1 MCDRGKI
8 GLLADESCNSNFKH
22 IIDKMF
28 AIPHVWFII
37 TIALWGISLVV
48 LSSIMM
54 YKAES
59 ENDRKHIL
67 QNAFSIIKQLAF
79 LLVVI
84 LLSSNVQDFMMRDD
98 NFVALGASSTPALFT
113 ISIFIPFVIAA
124 LFLLP
129 QILESIKRGL
139 VWRGETSSGAVISPT
154 SSEPQPPVSG
164 IGPNTH

>member
-1 MCDRGKI
+1 MY
-8 GLLADESCNSNFKH
+8 
-22 IIDKMF
+22 

-67 QNAFSIIKQLAF
+67 QNVFSIIKQLTF

-84 LLSSNVQDFMMRDD
+84 LLSSNVQDMMRSDD

-113 ISIFIPFVIAA
+113 ISIIIPFAVAA

-129 QILESIKRGL
+129 QLLESIKKG
-139 VWRGETSSGAVISPT
+139 WCGGGGMQTSSCAVISPT
-154 SSEPQPPVSG
+154 SSEPRTERGEVTGS
-164 IGPNTH
+164 